1 MILDIHT
8 HKPAPQPE
16 GVISL
21 RIRAGEESQPALAEG
36 QLYSA
41 GIHPWDSAE
50 GDAFETVEAL
60 CSLPQV
66 AAVGESGVDILRGGP
81 MFMQL
86 NLFRRHIELSER
98 IGKPIVVHCVK
109 ADDIICG
116 LRRDLRPA
124 MPWAIHGYRGKPTA
138 AAQLVKSGC
147 NISFGEHFNIDT
159 LRAVPEERI
168 LAETDESELSIE
180 AIISRLSEAAGRDLR
195 PAIAANTLRFLGR

>member
-1 MILDIHT
+1 MMLDIHT
-8 HKPAPQPE
+8 HKPFPQPQ

-21 RIRAGEESQPALAEG
+21 RIRAGEEPKTALAEG
-36 QLYSA
+36 QFYSA

-50 GDAFETVEAL
+50 SDAFEAVESF
-60 CSLPQV
+60 CSEPQV
-66 AAVGESGVDILRGGP
+66 AAIGECGVDILRGGP

-124 MPWAIHGYRGKPTA
+124 MPWAIHGYRGKPSA
-138 AAQLVKSGC
+138 ASQLVKSGC
-147 NISFGEHFNIDT
+147 YISFGEHFNADT
-159 LRAVPEERI
+159 LRAIPEERI

-180 AIISRLSEAAGRDLR
+180 TVISRLSEAAGRDLR

>member
-50 GDAFETVEAL
+50 SDAFETVEAL

-66 AAVGESGVDILRGGP
+66 AAVGECGVDILRGGP

-147 NISFGEHFNIDT
+147 YISFGEHFNIDT

>member
-8 HKPAPQPE
+8 HKPFPQPE

-21 RIRAGEESQPALAEG
+21 RIRAGEESQPALVED

-124 MPWAIHGYRGKPTA
+124 MPWAIHGYRGKPSA
-138 AAQLVKSGC
+138 ASQLVKSGC
-147 NISFGEHFNIDT
+147 YISFGEHFNADT
-159 LRAVPEERI
+159 LRAIPEERI

-180 AIISRLSEAAGRDLR
+180 TVISRLSEAAGRDLR

>member
-21 RIRAGEESQPALAEG
+21 RIRAGEESQPALVED

-41 GIHPWDSAE
+41 GIHPWYSAE
-50 GDAFETVEAL
+50 SDAFEAVESF
-60 CSLPQV
+60 CSEPQV

-116 LRRDLRPA
+116 LRRDLRPT
-124 MPWAIHGYRGKPTA
+124 MPWAVHGYRGKPSA
-138 AAQLVKSGC
+138 ASQLVKSGC
-147 NISFGEHFNIDT
+147 YISFGEHFNADT
-159 LRAVPEERI
+159 LRAIPEERI

-180 AIISRLSEAAGRDLR
+180 TVVSRLSEAAGRDLR

>member
-21 RIRAGEESQPALAEG
+21 RIRAGEEPQPALAEG

-66 AAVGESGVDILRGGP
+66 AAIGECGVDILRGGP

-109 ADDIICG
+109 GDDIICG

-147 NISFGEHFNIDT
+147 YISFGEHFNADT
-159 LRAVPEERI
+159 LRSVPEERI

>member
-81 MFMQL
+81 IFMQL

-124 MPWAIHGYRGKPTA
+124 MPWAIHGYRGKPSA
-138 AAQLVKSGC
+138 ASQLVKSGC
-147 NISFGEHFNIDT
+147 YISFGEHFNIDT

-168 LAETDESELSIE
+168 LAETDESELSID
-180 AIISRLSEAAGRDLR
+180 AIISCLSEAAGRDLR

>member
-8 HKPAPQPE
+8 HKPVPQPE
-16 GVISL
+16 GIISL
-21 RIRAGEESQPALAEG
+21 RVCTEGERQPVLAVG

-50 GDAFETVEAL
+50 SDAFGAVESF
-60 CSLPQV
+60 CSEPQV
-66 AAVGESGVDILRGGP
+66 AAIGECGVDILRGGP

-116 LRRDLRPA
+116 LRRDLHPA
-124 MPWAIHGYRGKPTA
+124 MPWAIHGYRGKPSA
-138 AAQLVKSGC
+138 ASQLVKSGC
-147 NISFGEHFNIDT
+147 YISFGEHFNIDT

-180 AIISRLSEAAGRDLR
+180 TVISRLSEAAGRDLR